1 MVKNGYLEITG
12 QIKVNYGTYKT
23 GKFTQKFA
31 DEYEESDKMEKRK
44 SYKRE

>member
-12 QIKVNYGTYKT
+12 QIKVNYGTYKI

-31 DEYEESDKMEKRK
+31 DEFEKGEKR
-44 SYKRE
+44 